1 MKSFLCLCA
10 ALLLFASP
18 SRLGAADE
26 PVLDGSE
33 LEAQL
38 NEREQ
43 KIQTLS
49 TEEQLKLRAA
59 QQKAAEDPLV
69 LEALKKR
76 NEAIAEFRMALRN
89 SMIKSDPKMAEI
101 LDKLAVGAS
110 PGF

>member
-1 MKSFLCLCA
+1 MKSILCLCGA
-10 ALLLFASP
+10 VLLFATQAP
-18 SRLGAADE
+18 LRAADE
-26 PVLDGSE
+26 PVLDGSDV
-33 LEAQL
+33 EAQL
-38 NEREQ
+38 SEREQ
-43 KIQTLS
+43 KIQKLT

-69 LEALKKR
+69 LEALRKR

-89 SMIKSDPKMAEI
+89 SMIRTDPKMAEI